1 MFFCGTCVAGY
12 KHSADNTYVI
22 TDDANS
28 LIIESGVFDHLYV
41 TRSVEDQEEDF
52 PSWDYDTIM
61 SADLDGNLRGG
72 NISYMIQQINS
83 IRIKRRRTGSYNWVT
98 LFDVPVHEAKDLE
111 FERYDRYAAN
121 GVGYEY
127 ALVPVV
133 DNKEGY
139 VNKNGITPHFAKGD
153 APVTTTLTGV
163 VHAPTYDAETR
174 TIKMPVFG
182 GDELTINLGKDMV
195 VKSGAY
201 NTATKEIQLT
211 ISTGEVVKI
220 PAAALVDV
228 YTGGASKTASVT
240 VSDQN
245 VISVDVKVSAA
256 ENNNIEIKEDGL
268 YVANPDA
275 YTKAQTDEK
284 IKAANDALSGHSG
297 DKVAHITAEERTAW
311 NAKATTENVATA
323 KSEAISAA
331 ATDAQKKADAAL
343 GSAKKYAAGLNTAM
357 DTRVKAVEGQLTWQ
371 TIAAKA

>member
-1 MFFCGTCVAGY
+1 MANVNFSFGKYADYKALEVKDAGT
-12 KHSADNTYVI
+12 
-22 TDDANS
+22 
-28 LIIESGVFDHLYV
+28 LYFTSDTHQLFKGPV
-41 TRSVEDQEEDF
+41 EYTRSVRIVENLPSAENGEQGVFYVKTPQMTVHAFNGSDF
-52 PSWDYDTIM
+52 IQVTKEIVTAIPASGATDDNIPSTKAVADYVSDKV
-61 SADLDGNLRGG
+61 AEVVGG
-72 NISYMIQQINS
+72 
-83 IRIKRRRTGSYNWVT
+83 KGVFVTDVTYN
-98 LFDVPVHEAKDLE
+98 A
-111 FERYDRYAAN
+111 
-121 GVGYEY
+121 GV
-127 ALVPVV
+127 LSV
-133 DNKEGY
+133 
-139 VNKNGITPHFAKGD
+139 AKGD

-163 VHAPTYDAETR
+163 VHTPTYDAETR

-201 NTATKEIQLT
+201 NAVTKEIELT

-240 VSDQN
+240 VSDKN

-256 ENNNIEIKEDGL
+256 ENNNIEVKEDGL

-284 IKAANDALSGHSG
+284 IKAVNDALSGHSG

-343 GSAKKYAAGLNTAM
+343 GSAKEYAAGLNTAM

-371 TIAAKA
+371 TITAKA

>member
-1 MFFCGTCVAGY
+1 MTVHAFNGSDFIQVT
-12 KHSADNTYVI
+12 KEVI
-22 TDDANS
+22 TAIPASGATDDNIPSTKAVADYVS
-28 LIIESGVFDHLYV
+28 GKVAEVVGGKGVFV
-41 TRSVEDQEEDF
+41 TDVTYNAGVLSV
-52 PSWDYDTIM
+52 
-61 SADLDGNLRGG
+61 
-72 NISYMIQQINS
+72 
-83 IRIKRRRTGSYNWVT
+83 
-98 LFDVPVHEAKDLE
+98 
-111 FERYDRYAAN
+111 
-121 GVGYEY
+121 
-127 ALVPVV
+127 
-133 DNKEGY
+133 
-139 VNKNGITPHFAKGD
+139 AKGD

-297 DKVAHITAEERTAW
+297 RQGCPHYR
-311 NAKATTENVATA
+311 
-323 KSEAISAA
+323 
-331 ATDAQKKADAAL
+331 
-343 GSAKKYAAGLNTAM
+343 
-357 DTRVKAVEGQLTWQ
+357 
-371 TIAAKA
+371 

>member
-1 MFFCGTCVAGY
+1 MYTILLGDDNQLTVSVEERIMQQSKLVDNIHFLVEPVYKEQDMSGFTCLMEYLPPVSKRYKSEILSLSDKPYKGMLEYKLPFDTNLTAEAGDVVGG
-12 KHSADNTYVI
+12 K
-22 TDDANS
+22 
-28 LIIESGVFDHLYV
+28 GVFV
-41 TRSVEDQEEDF
+41 TDVTYNAGVLSV
-52 PSWDYDTIM
+52 
-61 SADLDGNLRGG
+61 
-72 NISYMIQQINS
+72 
-83 IRIKRRRTGSYNWVT
+83 
-98 LFDVPVHEAKDLE
+98 
-111 FERYDRYAAN
+111 
-121 GVGYEY
+121 
-127 ALVPVV
+127 
-133 DNKEGY
+133 
-139 VNKNGITPHFAKGD
+139 AKGD
-153 APVTTTLTGV
+153 TPVTTTLTGV
-163 VHAPTYDAETR
+163 VHTPTYDAETR

-201 NTATKEIQLT
+201 NAETKEIELT

-228 YTGGASKTASVT
+228 YTGGATKTASVT
-240 VSDQN
+240 VSDKN

-275 YTKAQTDEK
+275 YTKTQTDEK
-284 IKAANDALSGHSG
+284 IKAVNDALSGHSG

-343 GSAKKYAAGLNTAM
+343 SSAKEYAAGLNTAM

-371 TIAAKA
+371 TIAAKV

>member
-1 MFFCGTCVAGY
+1 MANVNFSFGKYADYKALEVKDAGTLYFTSDTHQLFKGPVEY
-12 KHSADNTYVI
+12 TKSVRIVENLPSAENGEQGVFYVKTPQMTVHAFNGSDFIQVTKEVI
-22 TDDANS
+22 TAIPASGATDDNIPSTKAVVDYVS
-28 LIIESGVFDHLYV
+28 DKVAEVVGGKGVFV
-41 TRSVEDQEEDF
+41 TDVTYNDGVLSV
-52 PSWDYDTIM
+52 
-61 SADLDGNLRGG
+61 
-72 NISYMIQQINS
+72 
-83 IRIKRRRTGSYNWVT
+83 
-98 LFDVPVHEAKDLE
+98 
-111 FERYDRYAAN
+111 
-121 GVGYEY
+121 
-127 ALVPVV
+127 
-133 DNKEGY
+133 
-139 VNKNGITPHFAKGD
+139 AKGD

-163 VHAPTYDAETR
+163 VHTPTYDAETR

-201 NTATKEIQLT
+201 NAETKEIELT

-228 YTGGASKTASVT
+228 YTGGATKTASVT

-256 ENNNIEIKEDGL
+256 KNNNIEIKEDGL

-284 IKAANDALSGHSG
+284 IKAVNDALSGHSG

-343 GSAKKYAAGLNTAM
+343 GSAKEYAAGLNTAM
-357 DTRVKAVEGQLTWQ
+357 DTRVKAVEGKLTWQ

>member
-1 MFFCGTCVAGY
+1 
-12 KHSADNTYVI
+12 
-22 TDDANS
+22 
-28 LIIESGVFDHLYV
+28 
-41 TRSVEDQEEDF
+41 
-52 PSWDYDTIM
+52 
-61 SADLDGNLRGG
+61 
-72 NISYMIQQINS
+72 
-83 IRIKRRRTGSYNWVT
+83 
-98 LFDVPVHEAKDLE
+98 
-111 FERYDRYAAN
+111 
-121 GVGYEY
+121 
-127 ALVPVV
+127 
-133 DNKEGY
+133 
-139 VNKNGITPHFAKGD
+139 
-153 APVTTTLTGV
+153 
-163 VHAPTYDAETR
+163 
-174 TIKMPVFG
+174 MPVFG